1 MAVLARQYLPNHN
14 KHIVTFFNNSC
25 MNSNFFSMQ
34 DFTENVNC
42 PDEPMLTCDNY
53 NIDNTLNDKLKF
65 LTEDLVTNMNNV
77 SKNAF

>member
-1 MAVLARQYLPNHN
+1 
-14 KHIVTFFNNSC
+14 
-25 MNSNFFSMQ
+25 MQ

-77 SKNAF
+77 SIKTVKTHFNDYYLINYNYILIIIK